1 MRLNLWLVFRLHWTQ
16 SEPIKHMS
24 IMSFWDMGSCKNLW
38 IYGRHI
44 CKRNGLFLV
53 PRSADLTWTFSAND
67 TMWSLRKPLNAS
79 FMSDLSD
86 NLSINLQDVCIVRPY
101 SFGHDSCT
109 ISPKRCY
116 IIACSSTLHGDFL
129 HWLVRGLFYCH
140 TQSGRIAQ
148 GRSYFF
154 KLKPITYISHHESS
168 SRSVLQFKRTFIWPT
183 VNV

>member
-24 IMSFWDMGSCKNLW
+24 IMSFWDMGSWK
-38 IYGRHI
+38 IYGSMVGTFVKEMVCFWFHGPQI
-44 CKRNGLFLV
+44 WPELFL
-53 PRSADLTWTFSAND
+53 RMTLCGHWENHWTHHLCQIFLIISV
-67 TMWSLRKPLNAS
+67 
-79 FMSDLSD
+79 
-86 NLSINLQDVCIVRPY
+86 INLQDVCIVRPY